1 MASLLRFARQGSRL
15 IRPSIAVAPKFTPVT
30 CCISTTKKNKE
41 NVADAAAAMGT
52 ALPRKPI
59 EVVAPAEGPT
69 TAGGKP
75 DVEETVVGV
84 MDKEEVR
91 M

>member
-1 MASLLRFARQGSRL
+1 M
-15 IRPSIAVAPKFTPVT
+15 
-30 CCISTTKKNKE
+30 
-41 NVADAAAAMGT
+41 ADAAAAMGT